1 MLEFHTLFY
10 KTNERGPLSVE
21 NSRVTKGL
29 NCHTP
34 QVSVGASHSKWA
46 FWAELSYI
54 SQEIMEDV

>member
-29 NCHTP
+29 TCNSP
-34 QVSVGASHSKWA
+34 PAPIGASYQK
-46 FWAELSYI
+46 
-54 SQEIMEDV
+54 